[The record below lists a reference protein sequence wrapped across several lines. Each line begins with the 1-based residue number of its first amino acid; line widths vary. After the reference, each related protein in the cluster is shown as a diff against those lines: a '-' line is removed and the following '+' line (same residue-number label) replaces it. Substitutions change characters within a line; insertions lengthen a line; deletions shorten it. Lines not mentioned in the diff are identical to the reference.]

1 MKMILGLLLILPL
14 AAIAA
19 EHAGKPAPKTE
30 AAQKAAEHGGKAMEM
45 KEDAAEEGAAA
56 VEEGAAAAE
65 AGAAAAEEGAQQMQK
80 KTSEHAGSP
89 AK

>member
-30 AAQKAAEHGGKAMEM
+30 AAEKAAEHGGKALEM
-45 KEDAAEEGAAA
+45 KEE
-56 VEEGAAAAE
+56 
-65 AGAAAAEEGAQQMQK
+65 AAEEGAQQMQK

>member
-30 AAQKAAEHGGKAMEM
+30 AAQKASEHGGKAMEM
-45 KEDAAEEGAAA
+45 KEEGAAA
-56 VEEGAAAAE
+56 GDER
-65 AGAAAAEEGAQQMQK
+65 
-80 KTSEHAGSP
+80 
-89 AK
+89 

>member
-30 AAQKAAEHGGKAMEM
+30 AAEKAEHGGKAMEM
-45 KEDAAEEGAAA
+45 KEE
-56 VEEGAAAAE
+56 
-65 AGAAAAEEGAQQMQK
+65 GAAAAEEGAAAA
-80 KTSEHAGSP
+80 EEGAGC
-89 AK
+89 